1 MSLYRKYA
9 SRYASKCTSYFS
21 EMGEGGGGEGET
33 RYGIRAKMSKKDVP
47 SCTGTCA
54 RGIKKKGRNYYA
66 RNEILQAMIAAFR
79 EENPLSR
86 RGNVSFVY
94 HEITSC

>member
-1 MSLYRKYA
+1 MPLNVHLISQKWGR
-9 SRYASKCTSYFS
+9 
-21 EMGEGGGGEGET
+21 GGGGEGET